1 MQGSVLTSPSVPVFW
16 DCFFFFFFFH
26 RESKKGHEFQV
37 ETEKIEMR

>member
-16 DCFFFFFFFH
+16 DCFFLFYFH